1 MPFVTGTN
9 ETEDDALEQ
18 TREEDTTNSV
28 GKDSLPE
35 DNDRPAAPP
44 DPPNPAPPVPLSDDH
59 PLTDTDNDQ
68 HELYDEGN
76 DALLNK

>member
-1 MPFVTGTN
+1 MPFVTGSS
-9 ETEDDALEQ
+9 ETEDDALEK
-18 TREEDTTNSV
+18 TREYDTTNNV

-35 DNDRPAAPP
+35 DNDSPAAPP
-44 DPPNPAPPVPLSDDH
+44 DPPNPSPLSDDH

-68 HELYDEGN
+68 HELYDEGK